1 METKMMEKIV
11 KKAYCLACLTIFILA
26 FSIPNSSWAQGP
38 QRITLETASTQ
49 KLSLTV
55 GKSVVLGSSEPV
67 KRVSLGTPE
76 GIPEIAVAMVLTP
89 RQVYLTGK
97 NPGVTNLT
105 IWGANEKISSVLD
118 LEVSPDI
125 SRLKEMIQKIMPEE
139 KNIQAAATHDNI
151 TLSGTVSSL
160 NNLNQILALSEPFF
174 PKKVVNLLKFEDSPD
189 VSKFKEAIYQVMPEE
204 KDIKVT
210 ATGDNKIAVSGT
222 VASKANLS
230 KLLSLSETYFP
241 KRVINLLQA
250 EGSPSQLKEAI
261 HKILP
266 EEKDIRVTPT
276 GDSITLSGTVS
287 STSNLSQV
295 LALAESYYPKKV
307 VNLLEVGGVHQ
318 VMLEVRVA
326 EISRSLLRRLGVN
339 FNYIS
344 DGAANFGIS
353 LLGNLTRLSPA
364 GWPGNP
370 LSVSDRI
377 NAIFRFTGSGATWT
391 TFIDALKEEGLLKV
405 MAEPTLITMS
415 GKSANFLAGGEFP
428 IPVPQPSGV
437 GTTITVEYKPFG
449 VGLNFSPV
457 VLSSKKIS
465 MQVAPE
471 VSDLDFSNAI
481 QISGFVVPAL
491 TTRRVSTTVELGD
504 GQSFAI
510 AGLLKDNVREV
521 VSKFPILGEIPILGV
536 LFRSTSFQKN
546 ETELIIIVT
555 PHLVKPLNLAKQ
567 TLPTDQYIE
576 PNDFEFYLL
585 GAVEG
590 RKKEDRTPGPSISP
604 DARRGMKL
612 EGEFGHAI
620 PK

>member
-1 METKMMEKIV
+1 METKNIRMEILRKSHFMGFLGILV
-11 KKAYCLACLTIFILA
+11 LA
-26 FSIPNSSWAQGP
+26 FVIPCFAWAQGP
-38 QRITLETASTQ
+38 PRITLETASTQ
-49 KLSLTV
+49 KLTLTV
-55 GKSVVLGSSEPV
+55 GKSVILSSSEPV

-89 RQVYLTGK
+89 RQIYLTGK

-105 IWGANEKISSVLD
+105 VWGANDKIVMD
-118 LEVSPDI
+118 VEVSPDI

-139 KNIQAAATHDNI
+139 KNIQATATHDNI
-151 TLSGTVSSL
+151 TLSGTVSNMS
-160 NNLNQILALSEPFF
+160 NLTQVLALAEPFF
-174 PKKVVNLLKFEDSPD
+174 PKKVVNLLKLEDSPD
-189 VSKFKEAIYQVMPEE
+189 VSKFKEALYQVMPDE

-230 KLLSLSETYFP
+230 KVMALSESYFP
-241 KRVINLLQA
+241 KRVVNLLQA

-261 HKILP
+261 YKILP
-266 EEKDIRVTPT
+266 EEKDIRVTQA
-276 GDSITLSGTVS
+276 GESITLSGTVS

-295 LALAESYYPKKV
+295 LALADSYYPKKV
-307 VNLLEVGGVHQ
+307 INLLEVGGVHQ

-339 FNYIS
+339 FTYIS
-344 DGAANFGIS
+344 DSGKFAIS
-353 LLGNLTRLSPA
+353 MLNNLIPSVRNISGVGHAGMGHSHGDLG
-364 GWPGNP
+364 G
-370 LSVSDRI
+370 
-377 NAIFRFTGSGATWT
+377 GSWT
-391 TFIDALKEEGLLKV
+391 ALIDALKEDGLITVL
-405 MAEPTLITMS
+405 AEPTLITMS

-428 IPVPQPSGV
+428 IPVPQTSGG
-437 GTTITVEYKPFG
+437 GTTITIEYKSFG

-481 QISGFVVPAL
+481 QISGYVIPAL

-510 AGLLKDNVREV
+510 GGLLKDNVREV
-521 VSKFPILGEIPILGV
+521 VSKFPLLGDIPILGV
-536 LFRSTSFQKN
+536 LFRSTYFQKN

-555 PHLVKPLNLAKQ
+555 PRLVKPLNLAKQ

-585 GAVEG
+585 GALEG
-590 RKKEDRTPGPSISP
+590 SKKEDRSAGSSP
-604 DARRGMKL
+604 DSRRGMKL
-612 EGEFGHAI
+612 EGEFGHAM